1 MEIKDL
7 DETQKIT
14 TRLYNKFQEKIDNTT
29 GEVTTIVSSF
39 LQKEKT
45 KDDFLKLF
53 AENITFLIEGLSSA
67 SIKVFLMIIKNIN
80 YQNVFQY
87 TSEFVNYFVEK
98 EIMSKSS
105 VYNAINELIEKKV
118 ILKITKEQ
126 REIFGIIGSKS
137 FIINPQIAGKGSF
150 RDLKKLRQ
158 TVVKTFDF
166 DKFEMKQEVEVESE
180 YEGLEEV
187 KKNPEDFYV
196 ENVKQV
202 SSNNLIENEIV
213 ISKKQDMIE
222 NVSLPSQQD
231 KKQKNDFCVM
241 VQSFEITSKMLDIIK
256 DLEASGKKEEAISF
270 QKNLERYLETITNI
284 VEKKNLNGISTSLD

>member
-222 NVSLPSQQD
+222 NVSLPSQD